1 VSRVELEPDAVLK
14 ACAPGV
20 FLESD
25 LAFEILMGKVRATVQ
40 N

>member
-1 VSRVELEPDAVLK
+1 VELEPDAVLE

-20 FLESD
+20 FLDSD
-25 LAFEILMGKVRATVQ
+25 LAFEVFMGKVRAAVQ